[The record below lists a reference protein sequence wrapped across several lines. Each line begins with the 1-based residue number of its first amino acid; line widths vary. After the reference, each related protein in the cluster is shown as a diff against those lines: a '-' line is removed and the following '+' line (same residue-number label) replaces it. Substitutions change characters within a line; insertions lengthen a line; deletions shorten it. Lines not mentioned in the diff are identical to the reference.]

1 VTAGEI
7 GSSRHELDGK
17 RAETPVRPLG
27 NGWLLAPAL
36 FLLSIYFAAQVLFLY
51 QSLLHAVPGGT
62 AVVGPPG
69 LENYRRFFMDSGYVN
84 VLIDTLWI
92 SAELTAVVLCASY
105 PLAYLIARTSSRAL
119 RSFILFAIVVTFLSG
134 GVTRA
139 YAWLILLGN
148 RGLLNSLMQ
157 ALGLTG
163 EPLRL
168 VYNRLGV
175 FLSLVHFLLPFMV
188 LTLVGPLRNV
198 PRVLE
203 LAARDLGANGWRTFC
218 AVTFPLSLPGVINA
232 VALTYVVA
240 LSSFLFPLLLGGG
253 RVRFMANLI
262 YDQIFTAYDLPF
274 AAAIAVIFL
283 AVSLFAIIALG
294 WLSRRVSH
302 GVHAQ

>member
-1 VTAGEI
+1 
-7 GSSRHELDGK
+7 
-17 RAETPVRPLG
+17 
-27 NGWLLAPAL
+27 
-36 FLLSIYFAAQVLFLY
+36 
-51 QSLLHAVPGGT
+51 
-62 AVVGPPG
+62 
-69 LENYRRFFMDSGYVN
+69 
-84 VLIDTLWI
+84 
-92 SAELTAVVLCASY
+92 
-105 PLAYLIARTSSRAL
+105 
-119 RSFILFAIVVTFLSG
+119 
-134 GVTRA
+134 
-139 YAWLILLGN
+139 
-148 RGLLNSLMQ
+148 MQ